1 VSVRVLEIESE
12 SSDDELDILTGL
24 REQQKQIS
32 PKFFYD
38 SEGSKLFELICDLPE
53 YYPTRTELGIME
65 TNIAEIAR
73 RIGHKASII
82 EFGSGSS
89 LKTRLLLSH
98 LIDPAAYVPVDISR
112 EPLENAAADIARK
125 FPELEVL
132 PVHADFTNPF
142 DLPMP
147 RVMPERNIVYFPGST
162 IGNFSKEK
170 AVELLHVMRQEAKA
184 GGALLIGVDLV
195 KPKGILES
203 AYNDSAGVTAK
214 FNLNVLKR
222 LNREYG
228 ANFDLKSYRH
238 RAVFDEQESRIE
250 MQLVSTRK
258 QLVLVA
264 GERFDIDQDEYIV
277 TEHSHK
283 YSIEQFEAMG
293 KSGGF
298 ALKSVWTDPDRLF
311 SVQYLEAS

>member
-1 VSVRVLEIESE
+1 
-12 SSDDELDILTGL
+12 
-24 REQQKQIS
+24 
-32 PKFFYD
+32 
-38 SEGSKLFELICDLPE
+38 
-53 YYPTRTELGIME
+53 
-65 TNIAEIAR
+65 
-73 RIGHKASII
+73 
-82 EFGSGSS
+82 
-89 LKTRLLLSH
+89 
-98 LIDPAAYVPVDISR
+98 
-112 EPLENAAADIARK
+112 
-125 FPELEVL
+125 
-132 PVHADFTNPF
+132 
-142 DLPMP
+142 MP
-147 RVMPERNIVYFPGST
+147 RIMPERNIVYFPGST